1 MTWKGTITLMC
12 DLHFM
17 KRRLIFVL
25 GPFDRWGQGQA
36 AVSIW
41 ILGFVSLWGD
51 LFLLDR
57 FPGQLVQIYERSFQA
72 AEEKTIHAMS
82 LPSKTSNWVPLSV
95 PASGLRVTI
104 VSRVLMLEFDFPS
117 NAVQFE
123 LRRAIYQIGLQPHK
137 MQLYRHIPRLSS
149 NLSFNI
155 YA

>member
-72 AEEKTIHAMS
+72 AEENDHSCNVSSIQNQQ
-82 LPSKTSNWVPLSV
+82 LGPSKRTCQWSSCDY
-95 PASGLRVTI
+95 RV
-104 VSRVLMLEFDFPS
+104 
-117 NAVQFE
+117 
-123 LRRAIYQIGLQPHK
+123 
-137 MQLYRHIPRLSS
+137 
-149 NLSFNI
+149 
-155 YA
+155 